1 MANNACPEA
10 RDSSRS
16 LRALRRIIRALDVH
30 SRRLYRECNTTSPQI
45 SCLNTLAKKGNQ
57 TLSALS
63 QDMHLSVSTVNGIID
78 RLELRG
84 MVSRTRSIQDQR
96 KVVLSITQAGT
107 DMLNT
112 IPELMQDI
120 YAQAFTRLSPENQD
134 ALSQLLEQLADHFT
148 PTEKEQGHNTEIITS
163 NHDFISNAGT
173 DYQLH

>member
-1 MANNACPEA
+1 
-10 RDSSRS
+10 
-16 LRALRRIIRALDVH
+16 
-30 SRRLYRECNTTSPQI
+30 
-45 SCLNTLAKKGNQ
+45 
-57 TLSALS
+57 
-63 QDMHLSVSTVNGIID
+63 
-78 RLELRG
+78 

-96 KVVLSITQAGT
+96 KVVLSITQAGI

-120 YAQAFTRLSPENQD
+120 YAQAFTCLSPENQD

-173 DYQLH
+173 DHQLH